1 MADHSLFTYTD
12 CNYRRLPTRAV
23 RVGPVTIGG
32 GHPIRVQSMVNTA
45 PEEIAGTIRQSI
57 ALAEAGCELIRLTVP
72 AVQDA
77 YRLQEVK
84 DALVKAGIDVPLVA
98 DVHFNP
104 QIAEICAGYFDK
116 VRINPGNYRKLGVA
130 TPTRWTEEAYH
141 EELKATEELIVRLI
155 EACRP
160 GSTAIRVGSN
170 HGSLSPRILDRY
182 GDTPQGMVEAAME
195 FVRIFSRHGF
205 HDLVLSMKSS
215 NVRVMVHAYR
225 LLVSRMAEEGYM
237 YPLHLGVTEAGFGDE
252 GRIKSAAGIGVL
264 LDEGIGDTIRVSL
277 TEDPVAEIPVA
288 RKMLERYGRFG
299 KSLATSFETL
309 QLPLPFDPF
318 HYSRRVTIPLAGAGN
333 GAPPVVIGDQ
343 TKDEAYQPDLLTSR
357 LPSDDGTSSMAFIR
371 VEDVIP
377 VITAEELLLHNK
389 PSEGTLAVLL
399 PEIPDRKLLMHL
411 KDSPPMLLVVGVNL
425 FAPTGVLP
433 SWVAL
438 MEEQGIRMP
447 VVLKIDI
454 KKEEQEEVLLNC
466 AISASR
472 LLTDGMADGIWLD
485 GEHQKPGFL
494 NSLAFRILQSTRAR
508 ITAPE
513 YISCPSCGRTRF
525 NIQDAVHKIKARTS
539 HLKGLK
545 IGIMGCIV
553 NGPGEMADADY
564 GYVGAGNRKITLYK
578 GKEVVKRGIPEEEAV
593 EVLVELI
600 KENGDWTEPL

>member
-1 MADHSLFTYTD
+1 MADHSLFKHTD
-12 CNYRRLPTRAV
+12 LTYRRLQTRAV
-23 RVGPVTIGG
+23 KVGSVVIGG

-45 PEEIAGTIRQSI
+45 PDDTEGTIRQAI

-77 YRLQEVK
+77 YRLKEVK

-116 VRINPGNYRKLGVA
+116 VRINPGNYRKVGFA
-130 TPTRWTEEAYH
+130 GPTHWTDEAYT

-155 EACRP
+155 EACKP

-195 FVRIFSRHGF
+195 FVRMFSKHGF

-237 YPLHLGVTEAGFGDE
+237 YPLHLGVTEAGFGAE

-288 RKMLERYGRFG
+288 RKMLERYSRT
-299 KSLATSFETL
+299 LTSDTVARETHH
-309 QLPLPFDPF
+309 LPLPFDPF
-318 HYSRRVTIPLAGAGN
+318 HYSRRVTLPLAGAGN
-333 GAPPVVIGDQ
+333 GAPPVVIGYK
-343 TKDEAYQPDLLTSR
+343 TKDEAYQPDLVTGR
-357 LPSDDGTSSMAFIR
+357 APADDSKGSTVFIR
-371 VEDVIP
+371 GEDVIP
-377 VITAEELLLHNK
+377 VITAEDLPRQDNPAAKTLALLL
-389 PSEGTLAVLL
+389 PDT
-399 PEIPDRKLLMHL
+399 PDRKLLMHL
-411 KDSPPMLLVVGVNL
+411 KDFPPMLLVIQINL
-425 FAPTGVLP
+425 YTPTGVLP
-433 SWVAL
+433 TWVAL

-447 VVLKIDI
+447 VVLKISI
-454 KKEEQEEVLLNC
+454 EKEEQEEVLLNS
-466 AISASR
+466 AIAASR

-485 GEHQKPGFL
+485 GEHQDPAFL
-494 NSLAFRILQSTRAR
+494 NSLAFRILQATRAR

-525 NIQDAVHKIKARTS
+525 NIQDAVHQIKARTS

-578 GKEVVKRGIPEEEAV
+578 GKEVVRRGIPEEEAV
-593 EVLVELI
+593 DVLVELI